1 MGETPLGVQGSTC
14 STCRLLRRQPAF
26 PRAAGTPAG
35 ARLVGGSFF
44 FLGGGGGQRR
54 AAARGASRGP
64 SQTALCQVPHSPR
77 QRLAAVSLTARRQG
91 RGPSQPSPTARRA
104 PPRSLTALTN
114 GPPRAAGVSHK
125 PSPTARRAAPVP
137 AAGGASGVWRDGV
150 RNGFPRLAA
159 NPVPA
164 RGGEG
169 EQGAGRRWRERK
181 KLPPP
186 HPLGPVSRQAEGGGG
201 LSLPPP

>member
-1 MGETPLGVQGSTC
+1 MSKAV
-14 STCRLLRRQPAF
+14 
-26 PRAAGTPAG
+26 RALPAG
-35 ARLVGGSFF
+35 CCADSPPSPGLPGRLQEPGLLGEVFF
-44 FLGGGGGQRR
+44 FGGGGAGSAAQLPGGR
-54 AAARGASRGP
+54 AG
-64 SQTALCQVPHSPR
+64 VPHSPR